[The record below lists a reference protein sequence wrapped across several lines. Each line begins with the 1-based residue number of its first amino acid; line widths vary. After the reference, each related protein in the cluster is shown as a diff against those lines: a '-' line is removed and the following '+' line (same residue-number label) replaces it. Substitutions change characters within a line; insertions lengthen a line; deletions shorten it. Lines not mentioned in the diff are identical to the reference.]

1 VTRAEVNEREFILS
15 VTDHGEGMT
24 EEAAQD
30 GQATFV
36 STKPPGA
43 GTGLGLAIS
52 DSIVQTHGGT
62 LVIESS
68 VGHGT
73 TVAVHLPLRSPQ

>member
-1 VTRAEVNEREFILS
+1 
-15 VTDHGEGMT
+15 MT
-24 EEAAQD
+24 EELLKTVKQP
-30 GQATFV
+30 FV

-62 LVIESS
+62 LVIESR